1 MGNCRPVD
9 DVLNR
14 TQIRLDLCSD
24 QTHGSDGTLLFQKNE
39 IVRPD
44 VNTGAGRQG
53 PGGQKAVPLAAPR
66 TGAGI
71 GDAQRSG
78 K

>member
-1 MGNCRPVD
+1 MGNCCPVD

-39 IVRPD
+39 IGNVLVTIRASF
-44 VNTGAGRQG
+44 VNSHLFGFI
-53 PGGQKAVPLAAPR
+53 VL
-66 TGAGI
+66 
-71 GDAQRSG
+71 QREFSPTL
-78 K
+78 